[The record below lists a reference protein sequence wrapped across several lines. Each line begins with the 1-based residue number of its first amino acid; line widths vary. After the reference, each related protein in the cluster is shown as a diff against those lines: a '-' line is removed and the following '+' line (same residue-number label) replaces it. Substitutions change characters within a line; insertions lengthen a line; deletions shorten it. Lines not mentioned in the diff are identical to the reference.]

1 VYHDADVVRPRGT
14 REDHMTD
21 ATSRL
26 LEGLRVDRKNLYR
39 EETVTDLKVA
49 TLKRLVPIT
58 IDGEPDLGRSVRF
71 LGQTQIMSQ
80 MGPLPVQCQI
90 EATTLDEAIEKFPE
104 AVKAAVDEMLEE
116 AREMQ
121 RQEMSRIV
129 VPDVDTTSKI
139 IGG

>member
-1 VYHDADVVRPRGT
+1 
-14 REDHMTD
+14 MTD

-26 LEGLRVDRKNLYR
+26 LEGLRVDRNNLYR

-90 EATTLDEAIEKFPE
+90 EAATLDEAIEKFPE

>member
-1 VYHDADVVRPRGT
+1 MA
-14 REDHMTD
+14 D
-21 ATSRL
+21 ATSQL
-26 LEGLRVDRKNLYR
+26 LDGLQVDRNNLYR

-58 IDGEPDLGRSVRF
+58 VDGEPDLGRPVRF

-90 EATTLDEAIEKFPE
+90 DATTLDEAIEKFP
-104 AVKAAVDEMLEE
+104 AAIKTAVDEMLEE
-116 AREMQ
+116 ARELQ

>member
-1 VYHDADVVRPRGT
+1 
-14 REDHMTD
+14 MTD

-26 LEGLRVDRKNLYR
+26 LEGLRVDRNNLYR

-58 IDGEPDLGRSVRF
+58 VDGETDLGRSVRF
-71 LGQTQIMSQ
+71 LAQTQIMSQ

-90 EATTLDEAIEKFPE
+90 EATTLDEAIERFP
-104 AVKAAVDEMLEE
+104 AAIKAAVDEMLEE
-116 AREMQ
+116 ARELQ

>member
-1 VYHDADVVRPRGT
+1 
-14 REDHMTD
+14 MTD

-26 LEGLRVDRKNLYR
+26 LEGLRVDRNNLYR

-58 IDGEPDLGRSVRF
+58 VDGETDLGRSVRF

-90 EATTLDEAIEKFPE
+90 EATTLDEAIEKFP
-104 AVKAAVDEMLEE
+104 AAIKTAVDEMLEE
-116 AREMQ
+116 ARELQ

>member
-1 VYHDADVVRPRGT
+1 
-14 REDHMTD
+14 MTD
-21 ATSRL
+21 ATNQL
-26 LEGLRVDRKNLYR
+26 LDGLRVDRNNLYR

-58 IDGEPDLGRSVRF
+58 VDGETDLGRSVRF

-90 EATTLDEAIEKFPE
+90 EAATLDEAIGKFP
-104 AVKAAVDEMLEE
+104 AAIKRSVDEMLEE
-116 AREMQ
+116 ARELQ

>member
-1 VYHDADVVRPRGT
+1 
-14 REDHMTD
+14 MTD
-21 ATSRL
+21 ATSQL
-26 LEGLRVDRKNLYR
+26 LEGLRVDRNNLYR

-58 IDGEPDLGRSVRF
+58 VDGEPDMGRPVRF

-90 EATTLDEAIEKFPE
+90 EATTLDEAIDKFPT
-104 AVKAAVDEMLEE
+104 AIKTAVDEMLEE
-116 AREMQ
+116 ARELQ

>member
-1 VYHDADVVRPRGT
+1 
-14 REDHMTD
+14 MTD

-26 LEGLRVDRKNLYR
+26 LEGLRVDRNNLYR

-58 IDGEPDLGRSVRF
+58 VDGETDLGRSVRF

-90 EATTLDEAIEKFPE
+90 EATTLDEAIEKFP
-104 AVKAAVDEMLEE
+104 AAIKTAVDEMLEE
-116 AREMQ
+116 ARELQ

-129 VPDVDTTSKI
+129 VPDVGTTSKI

>member
-1 VYHDADVVRPRGT
+1 
-14 REDHMTD
+14 MTD

-26 LEGLRVDRKNLYR
+26 LEGLRVDRNNLYR